1 MVIPVPERA
10 PAMWEAPME
19 VDDAVQVRGRLDGR
33 DLPPDLPV
41 ASIGHPEVWRVADVF
56 DDARVPA
63 LVRSKLGEAEFHLVR
78 FGCSFRPTDAAGRS
92 HRIAWARFSV
102 DLLPD
107 SRDVSPIAF
116 DLFPLSIERT
126 STRKRTLTFSPSLT
140 FQDVEV
146 GLGDVSFGVE
156 YPAQEALVSAAGVGE
171 SLASWD
177 YTAVPGQ
184 QIHGAQW
191 MYAIV
196 KSPRGFGPL
205 RATLDLAADLAT
217 GSSVWRLLG
226 IRDVERSRAALTVQ
240 LA

>member
-1 MVIPVPERA
+1 MVIPVPA
-10 PAMWEAPME
+10 HVPAMWEAPME
-19 VDDAVQVRGRLDGR
+19 PDETVQARGRMDGR

-41 ASIGHPEVWRVADVF
+41 ASIGHPEAWRVADVY
-56 DDARVPA
+56 DDARLSP
-63 LVRSKLGEAEFHLVR
+63 LVRAKLGEAEFHLVR
-78 FGCSFRPTDAAGRS
+78 FGCSFRPNDADGRR

-102 DLLPD
+102 ELLPD
-107 SRDVSPIAF
+107 GRDVSPIAF
-116 DLFPLSIERT
+116 DLFPLAIERT
-126 STRKRTLTFSPSLT
+126 SVRKRTLTFSPSLT

-146 GLGDVSFGVE
+146 GVGEASFGVE
-156 YPAQEALVSAAGVGE
+156 YPAQDALVSAAGVGE

-177 YTAVPGQ
+177 YTAVAGQ

-205 RATLDLAADLAT
+205 RATLDLAADLVD

-226 IRDVERSRAALTVQ
+226 IRDVERARAALTVQ